1 MPYVVP
7 IVDAQAQFPD
17 YTFVG
22 ELTPSEQKAAFHVQD
37 VNGRHLC
44 LKIIAPNYDV
54 ARIGREIQA
63 MQGLQHPNVVRLVE
77 YTFSATS
84 NKTTHFI
91 LEEFVEGQDLSAHLT
106 GVPWQR
112 PRASRLFAA
121 LADGLAAIAGKD
133 LVHRDLKPS
142 NVRVRAT
149 GDPVIID
156 FGLARHLRL
165 ADLTNTSQGAALG
178 TPTYFAP
185 EQFTGTKHDIDH
197 RTDLFA
203 LGVLLYQ
210 ALVGP
215 HPFFRTGMTYSQ
227 LQAQVCQSAAYKQDA
242 AFVELPAR
250 WQLLVG
256 KLLAKSRAERPASGT
271 HVATILRSL
280 VAV

>member
-7 IVDAQAQFPD
+7 IADVQSQFPR
-17 YTFVG
+17 YTFLSA
-22 ELTPSEQKAAFHVQD
+22 LTPSEQKAAFHVQD
-37 VNGRHLC
+37 QDGRHLC
-44 LKIIAPNYDV
+44 LKIIAPNQDV
-54 ARIGREIQA
+54 ARVSREIQA
-63 MQGLQHPNVVRLVE
+63 MQALEHPNVVRLVE

-84 NKTTHFI
+84 TGTTHFI
-91 LEEFVEGQDLSAHLT
+91 LEEFVEGEDLSVQLSGAA
-106 GVPWQR
+106 WQR
-112 PRASRLFAA
+112 PRVSRLFAA
-121 LADGLAAIAGKD
+121 LADGLTAIAARD

-142 NVRVRAT
+142 NIRVRAS

-165 ADLTNTSQGAALG
+165 ADLTNTSEGAALG

-215 HPFFRTGMTYSQ
+215 HPFYRPSMTYPQ
-227 LQAQVCQSAAYKQDA
+227 LQAEVCQSDAYKLDA
-242 AFVELPAR
+242 VFVGLPAQWR
-250 WQLLVG
+250 LLLG
-256 KLLAKSRAERPASGT
+256 KLLAKSRAGRPTSAA
-271 HVATILRSL
+271 HVATILRRL
-280 VAV
+280 EAI